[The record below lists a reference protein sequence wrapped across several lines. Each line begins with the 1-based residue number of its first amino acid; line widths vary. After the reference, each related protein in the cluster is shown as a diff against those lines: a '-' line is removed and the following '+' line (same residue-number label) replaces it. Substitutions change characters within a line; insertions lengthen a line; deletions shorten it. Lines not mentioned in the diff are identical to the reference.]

1 MRYYVKLDENN
12 RIMLLTLMKQD
23 ESQFSFEF
31 PKDFDI
37 TQMIHYKII
46 DNELVYDEMIFPEI
60 KPQETIEEQLT
71 NMQLAICEIY
81 EMMLGG
87 INNG

>member
-12 RIMLLTLMKQD
+12 RLSMITLTQQD
-23 ESQFSFEF
+23 EEQFLFEF
-31 PKDFDI
+31 PDVFDI

-60 KPQETIEEQLT
+60 KPQESLEDQIT
-71 NMQLAICEIY
+71 NLQLAICELY
-81 EMMLGG
+81 EKMGV
-87 INNG
+87 